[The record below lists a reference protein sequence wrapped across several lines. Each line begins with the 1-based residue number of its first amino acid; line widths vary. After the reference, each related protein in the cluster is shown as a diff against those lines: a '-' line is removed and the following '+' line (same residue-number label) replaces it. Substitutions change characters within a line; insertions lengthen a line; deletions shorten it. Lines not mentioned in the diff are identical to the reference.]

1 MTNFA
6 NPKALSS
13 RWPEMVGMAWADED
27 FRQSLLAD
35 PDRAIKAL
43 GIDTTGAGRIRVIE
57 EAEGETVLVVPRRP
71 EHLAAISAEE
81 LTNEKWICTTGNC
94 VPADGDPDDDDDDD
108 DDDDSDPHADDE
120 DDE

>member
-13 RWPEMVGMAWADED
+13 RWPEMVGLAWADED
-27 FRQSLLAD
+27 FRQILLAD

-57 EAEGETVLVVPRRP
+57 EAPGETVLVVPRRP
-71 EHLAAISAEE
+71 AHLDAMPAEE
-81 LTNEKWICTTGNC
+81 LNNEKWICTTGNC
-94 VPADGDPDDDDDDD
+94 VPADDDDDDD
-108 DDDDSDPHADDE
+108 DDDDSDPDDDE
-120 DDE
+120 DDEDDE